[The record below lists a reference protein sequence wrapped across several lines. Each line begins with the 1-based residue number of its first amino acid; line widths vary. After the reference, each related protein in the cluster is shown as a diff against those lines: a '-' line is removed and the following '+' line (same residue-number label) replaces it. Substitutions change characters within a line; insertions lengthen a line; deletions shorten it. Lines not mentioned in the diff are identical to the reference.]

1 MVGHCHLVSFKVKIR
16 ILGFNSDNTWHF
28 VEKSLIS
35 TDKSFLKDEGFL
47 SVIVLGQTFYY
58 ILIVK

>member
-1 MVGHCHLVSFKVKIR
+1 MVGHCHLMSFKVKIR

-28 VEKSLIS
+28 VKKSLIS